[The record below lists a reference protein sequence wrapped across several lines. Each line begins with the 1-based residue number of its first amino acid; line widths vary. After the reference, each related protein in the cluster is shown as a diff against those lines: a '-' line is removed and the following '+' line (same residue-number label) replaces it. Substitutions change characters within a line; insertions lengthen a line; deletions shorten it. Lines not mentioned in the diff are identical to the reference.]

1 MASVGRGDRSARH
14 PILEPVFQPI
24 VDLRTGRVVAYEAL
38 SRPRAPDG
46 TALRA
51 ADVFQAAEA
60 GGYAP
65 DLDRLAIA
73 AVASRAEDLPAG
85 CRLFVN
91 VSPATLLSRPAALAP
106 LAPLAG
112 RVVLELTERRPV
124 ASAEEPLFR
133 RRLARLRRAG
143 FALALDDLGDGYAGL
158 GRVLTVEPE
167 YIKLGMSIV
176 HGVHADRRRAAMVGA
191 MVHFARRAGALL
203 VAEGIETEVGRATLR
218 ELGVDLGQG
227 FLFAPPQASF
237 VRPSIPAP
245 AAAEDVQP
253 WLEEALA
260 ALSPLMAQ
268 VRRRPARQE
277 ALTRATLS
285 TLRRLVP
292 ADAYGVRRLGPSG
305 LTLLVL
311 EGDLSLPPRIDPASD
326 HPAALALRAG
336 RALAA
341 AGGGDATACAA
352 VAAAPVYAAGKPWG
366 SVEVAFRRSDRVRP
380 HGVEA
385 VAAIALLLGLLVT
398 AAPPGLRP
406 PSAAGGKAP

>member
-1 MASVGRGDRSARH
+1 MASVGRGDRSARDLT
-14 PILEPVFQPI
+14 LEPFFQPI

-46 TALRA
+46 TLLRA

-65 DLDRLAIA
+65 DLDRMAID
-73 AVASRAEDLPAG
+73 AVARRAEDLPPG

-91 VSPATLLSRPAALAP
+91 VSPATLLSGPGALAP
-106 LAPLAG
+106 LVPLAG

-227 FLFAPPQASF
+227 FLFAPPQAAF
-237 VRPSIPAP
+237 VRPSTPLP
-245 AAAEDVQP
+245 AAADDVHP

-260 ALSPLMAQ
+260 ALSPLMAE
-268 VRRRPARQE
+268 VRRRPARPE
-277 ALTRATLS
+277 ALTRATLG

-292 ADAYGVRRLGPSG
+292 ADAYGVRRLGSTG

-311 EGDLSLPPRIDPASD
+311 EGDLALPARVDPGSD
-326 HPAALALRAG
+326 HPAARALRAG

-341 AGGGDATACAA
+341 EGGGGAADPTA
-352 VAAAPVYAAGKPWG
+352 VAAAPVYAAGRPWG
-366 SVEVAFRRSDRVRP
+366 TVEVAFARPDRMRP
-380 HGVEA
+380 QGVDA

-398 AAPPGLRP
+398 AAPPRLRP
-406 PSAAGGKAP
+406 PTVAGGEEA